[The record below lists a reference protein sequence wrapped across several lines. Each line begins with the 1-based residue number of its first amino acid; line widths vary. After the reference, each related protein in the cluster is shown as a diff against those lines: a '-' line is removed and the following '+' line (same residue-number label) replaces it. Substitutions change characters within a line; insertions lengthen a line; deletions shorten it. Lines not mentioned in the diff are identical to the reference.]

1 MKEDKKD
8 KRMTRGMTALYL
20 LLTLGVGAA
29 IVGGM
34 IKIQWVDGDE
44 WRARGERREADVR
57 TDAAR
62 RGVIYSSDGKILATT
77 VTECDLY
84 LDLYNVAELDE
95 HGHPKYD
102 RQGRPLETGPITD
115 TNFNLYLDSLCRLL
129 ADAMPGHDSA
139 YYSNRILTERQKEK
153 PRRCFL
159 VERRVPYSV
168 WLEITRLPGWKTGV
182 VRQVDGRSVVRQE
195 RAHIYG
201 NMAKN
206 TIGFQNERESET
218 YTGLEGA
225 YDSVLRGQDGQFRCR
240 RLTKGIWLPMEVP
253 SRGGSVPVRTDLDK
267 IDTVMLRAKVDGR
280 DIVSTI
286 DTRYQDIAESSL
298 RGALR
303 RFGGEAGCA
312 ILMEMQTGYVLAC
325 ANLAATRV
333 PTAAGDTV
341 YDYLEVKDRN
351 VAISDVYE
359 PGSTFKTVILT
370 AMLNDPSVKI
380 DTSMMLRAGYK
391 NFGGK
396 YGEIKDD
403 HTLKGR
409 DSLNVCEVIE
419 QSSNVGMSD
428 LGWRLY
434 AERRDTLRMLV
445 ERIFPYGKM
454 NPDVKAKEYNTYI
467 NNLHAS
473 NRDFLNFCYG
483 YSTRIS
489 ALQLITFYNALG
501 AEGRMVKPQFCKGVM
516 DGERLMENKPIVLNP
531 HTCSRESALMMRKM
545 LEGVVERG
553 TGNNIKNNTYGIAGK
568 TGTAVNNYANRHS
581 YNASFCGFFPSENP
595 RYTCLV
601 VLERIPYYGRQA
613 AEVFKAISDCV
624 VAVDKRLSDGGVKS
638 VWPKLEEDSAKAAQR
653 PVVAR
658 GDQSE
663 MRRLYKTLRQ
673 PFPSSDSVSRWV
685 VYREETDSTVGQY
698 VPYVP
703 AEGQVPNCQGMTA
716 KDAVELLQTMGYKAR
731 VSGYGKVVG
740 QQPRAGSAAKVGATV
755 VLTMGGKS

>member
-8 KRMTRGMTALYL
+8 KRMTRGTTGLYL

-29 IVGGM
+29 IVSGI

-44 WRARGERREADVR
+44 WRARGEKREADVR
-57 TDAAR
+57 TDPAR

-84 LDLYNVAELDE
+84 LDLHNVPELDE
-95 HGHPKYD
+95 WGHPKYD
-102 RQGRPLETGPITD
+102 RKGRAIESGPITD
-115 TNFNLYLDSLCRLL
+115 TNFNLYLDTVCSML
-129 ADAMPGHDSA
+129 AGAKLGHDSA
-139 YYSNRILTERQKEK
+139 YYYNRILTERLKEN

-159 VERRVPYSV
+159 VERHVPYSV
-168 WLEITRLPGWKTGV
+168 WLEIMRLPGWKRGV
-182 VRQVDGRSVVRQE
+182 VKQVDGRSVIRQE

-206 TIGFQNERESET
+206 TIGFQNQRASST
-218 YTGLEGA
+218 YTGLEGY
-225 YDSVLRGQDGQFRCR
+225 YDSILRGRDGQFRCR
-240 RLTKGIWLPMEVP
+240 RLTKGIWLADEP
-253 SRGGSVPVRTDLDK
+253 RGVKEIPQRTDQDRVDTIVLQGK
-267 IDTVMLRAKVDGR
+267 IDGR

-303 RFGGEAGCA
+303 RYGGAAGCA

-325 ANLAATRV
+325 ANLAV
-333 PTAAGDTV
+333 DTTLH
-341 YDYLEVKDRN
+341 DYMEVRDRN
-351 VAISDVYE
+351 VAVSDVYE

-370 AMLNDPSVKI
+370 AMLNDPGVTI
-380 DTSMMLRAGYK
+380 DTAMMFKSGYK

-403 HTLKGR
+403 HTLAGR
-409 DSLNVCEVIE
+409 DSLNVREVIE

-434 AERRDTLRMLV
+434 AERRDTLRHIV
-445 ERIFPYGKM
+445 ESMFPYGKLH
-454 NPDVKAKEYNTYI
+454 PDVNAKEYNTYI
-467 NNLHAS
+467 NDLHAS

-489 ALQLITFYNALG
+489 ALQLITFYNGLG
-501 AEGRMVKPQFCKGVM
+501 AEGRMVKPLFCKGVM
-516 DGERLMENKPIVLNP
+516 DGGRLIENKPVVLNP
-531 HTCSRESALMMRKM
+531 HMCSRASALMMRTM
-545 LEGVVERG
+545 LEGVVEHG

-568 TGTAVNNYANRHS
+568 TGTAVHSYANKSS

-624 VAVDKRLSDGGVKS
+624 VAVDKRLSNGAVKS
-638 VWPKLEEDSAKAAQR
+638 AWPTLEADSTKASQR

-663 MRRLYKTLRQ
+663 MRQLYKLLRQ
-673 PFPSSDSVSRWV
+673 PFPMADTACRWV
-685 VYREETDSTVGQY
+685 VFREDSVGGQY
-698 VPYVP
+698 EPYIP
-703 AEGQVPNCQGMTA
+703 TEGLVPNCYGMTA
-716 KDAVELLQTMGYKAR
+716 KDAVELLHTMGYRTR
-731 VSGYGKVVG
+731 VSGYGKVVS
-740 QQPRAGSAAKVGATV
+740 QQPRAGSNAKKGAMV
-755 VLTMGGKS
+755 VVTLK

>member
-1 MKEDKKD
+1 
-8 KRMTRGMTALYL
+8 MTRGMTALYL
-20 LLTLGVGAA
+20 LLTLGVGVA
-29 IVGGM
+29 IVCG
-34 IKIQWVDGDE
+34 IVNIQWVHGDE
-44 WRARGERREADVR
+44 WRLRGERREADVR
-57 TDAAR
+57 SDPAR

-84 LDLYNVAELDE
+84 LDLYNAPELDE
-95 HGHPKYD
+95 FGHPKYD
-102 RQGRPLETGPITD
+102 RKGRAIESGPITD
-115 TNFNLYLDSLCRLL
+115 TNFYLYLDTVCAML
-129 ADAMPGHDSA
+129 ADNMSTHDSS
-139 YYSNRILTERQKEK
+139 YYSNRILAERSKER

-159 VERRVPYSV
+159 VERHVPYSV
-168 WLEITRLPGWKTGV
+168 WLEITRLPGWQRGV
-182 VRQVDGRSVVRQE
+182 VRQVDGQSVVRQE

-206 TIGFQNERESET
+206 TIGFQNERESST

-225 YDSVLRGQDGQFRCR
+225 YDSLLRGQDGQFRCR
-240 RLTKGIWLPMEVP
+240 RLTKGIWLPDVPHGTKEVP
-253 SRGGSVPVRTDLDK
+253 MRTDLDK
-267 IDTVMLRAKVDGR
+267 VDTVVLRAKVDGR

-298 RGALR
+298 RQALR
-303 RFGGEAGCA
+303 RFGGSAGCA

-325 ANLAATRV
+325 ANLAVTKVAG
-333 PTAAGDTV
+333 AGGDTV
-341 YDYLEVKDRN
+341 YDYMEVRDRN

-370 AMLNDPSVKI
+370 AMLNDPAIKI
-380 DTSMMLRAGYK
+380 DTAMMLRAGYK

-409 DSLNVCEVIE
+409 DSLNVREVIE

-428 LGWRLY
+428 LGWQLY
-434 AERRDTLRMLV
+434 ANRRDTLRMLV
-445 ERIFPYGKM
+445 ERMFPYGKL

-489 ALQLITFYNALG
+489 ALQLITFYNGLG
-501 AEGRMVKPQFCKGVM
+501 AEGRMVKPQFCRGVM
-516 DGERLMENKPIVLNP
+516 DGGKLIENRPIVLNP
-531 HTCSRESALMMRKM
+531 RMCSRESALMMRTM

-568 TGTAVNNYANRHS
+568 TGTAVNNYANKHS
-581 YNASFCGFFPSENP
+581 YNASFCGFFPSESP

-601 VLERIPYYGRQA
+601 VLERIPFYGRQA

-624 VAVDKRLSDGGVKS
+624 VAVDKRLSDGAVKS
-638 VWPKLEEDSAKAAQR
+638 VWPKLEEDSLKAMQR

-663 MRRLYKTLRQ
+663 MRRLYKLLRQ
-673 PFPSSDSVSRWV
+673 PFPSADTMSRWV
-685 VYREETDSTVGQY
+685 TYREATDSTAGQY
-698 VPYVP
+698 MPYLPV
-703 AEGQVPNCQGMTA
+703 EGQVPDCHGMTA
-716 KDAVELLQTMGYKAR
+716 KDAVELLQTMGYRAQ
-731 VSGYGKVVG
+731 VNGYGKVIG
-740 QQPRAGSAAKVGATV
+740 QQPRAGSNAKPGTKVS
-755 VLTMGGKS
+755 LSLK

>member
-1 MKEDKKD
+1 MKEEKKD
-8 KRMTRGMTALYL
+8 RRMTRGMTALYL
-20 LLTLGVGAA
+20 LLTLGVGVA
-29 IVGGM
+29 IVCG
-34 IKIQWVDGDE
+34 IVNIQWVHGDE
-44 WRARGERREADVR
+44 WRLRGERREADVR
-57 TDAAR
+57 SDPAR

-84 LDLYNVAELDE
+84 LDLYNAPELDE
-95 HGHPKYD
+95 FGHPKYD
-102 RQGRPLETGPITD
+102 RKGRAIESGPITD
-115 TNFNLYLDSLCRLL
+115 TNFYLYLDTVCAML
-129 ADAMPGHDSA
+129 ADNMSTHDSS
-139 YYSNRILTERQKEK
+139 YYSNRILAERSKER

-159 VERRVPYSV
+159 VERHVPYSV
-168 WLEITRLPGWKTGV
+168 WLEITRLPGWQRGV
-182 VRQVDGRSVVRQE
+182 VRQVDGQSVVRQE

-206 TIGFQNERESET
+206 TIGFQNERESST

-225 YDSVLRGQDGQFRCR
+225 YDSLLRGQDGQFRCR
-240 RLTKGIWLPMEVP
+240 RLTKGIWLPDVPHGTKEVP
-253 SRGGSVPVRTDLDK
+253 MRTDLDK
-267 IDTVMLRAKVDGR
+267 VDTVVLRAKVDGR

-298 RGALR
+298 RQALR
-303 RFGGEAGCA
+303 RFGGSAGCA

-325 ANLAATRV
+325 ANLAVTKVAG
-333 PTAAGDTV
+333 AGGDTV
-341 YDYLEVKDRN
+341 YDYMEVRDRN

-370 AMLNDPSVKI
+370 AMLNDPAIKI
-380 DTSMMLRAGYK
+380 DTAMMLRAGYK

-409 DSLNVCEVIE
+409 DSLNVREVIE

-428 LGWRLY
+428 LGWQLY
-434 AERRDTLRMLV
+434 ANRRDTLRMLV
-445 ERIFPYGKM
+445 ERMFPYGKL

-489 ALQLITFYNALG
+489 ALQLITFYNGLG
-501 AEGRMVKPQFCKGVM
+501 AEGRMVKPQFCRGVM
-516 DGERLMENKPIVLNP
+516 DGGKLIENRPIVLNP
-531 HTCSRESALMMRKM
+531 RMCSRESALMMRTM

-568 TGTAVNNYANRHS
+568 TGTAVNNYANKHS
-581 YNASFCGFFPSENP
+581 YNASFCGFFPSESP

-601 VLERIPYYGRQA
+601 VLERIPFYGRQA

-624 VAVDKRLSDGGVKS
+624 VAVDKRLSDGAVKS
-638 VWPKLEEDSAKAAQR
+638 VWPKLEEDSLKAMQR

-663 MRRLYKTLRQ
+663 MRRLYKLLRQ
-673 PFPSSDSVSRWV
+673 PFPSADTMSRWV
-685 VYREETDSTVGQY
+685 TYREATDSTAGQY
-698 VPYVP
+698 MPYLPV
-703 AEGQVPNCQGMTA
+703 EGQVPDCHGMTA
-716 KDAVELLQTMGYKAR
+716 KDAVELLQTMGYRAQ
-731 VSGYGKVVG
+731 VNGYGKVIG
-740 QQPRAGSAAKVGATV
+740 QQPRAGSNAKPGTKVS
-755 VLTMGGKS
+755 LSLK

>member
-1 MKEDKKD
+1 MNNKD
-8 KRMTRGMTALYL
+8 SNRDDNKRMTRGMTALYL

-34 IKIQWVDGDE
+34 VKIQWVDGDE
-44 WRARGERREADVR
+44 WRMRGERREADVR
-57 TDAAR
+57 TDPAR

-84 LDLYNVAELDE
+84 LDLYNAPELDE
-95 HGHPKYD
+95 FGHPKYD

-115 TNFNLYLDSLCRLL
+115 TNFNLYLDSLCQLL
-129 ADAMPGHDSA
+129 ADAMPAHDSA
-139 YYSNRILTERQKEK
+139 YYSNRILTERQKDK

-159 VERRVPYSV
+159 VERHVPYSV
-168 WLEITRLPGWKTGV
+168 WLEIMRLPGWKPGV
-182 VRQVDGRSVVRQE
+182 VRQVDGQSVIRQE

-206 TIGFQNERESET
+206 TIGFQNQRDADT

-225 YDSVLRGQDGQFRCR
+225 YDSILRGQNGLFRCR
-240 RLTKGIWLPMEVP
+240 RLTKGIWLPDRVP
-253 SRGGSVPVRTDLDK
+253 ASGSVVPVRTDLDK
-267 IDTVMLRAKVDGR
+267 VDTIMLQAKVDGR

-298 RGALR
+298 RNALR
-303 RFGGEAGCA
+303 RFGGSAGCA

-325 ANLAATRV
+325 ANLAV
-333 PTAAGDTV
+333 DTAV
-341 YDYLEVKDRN
+341 HDYLEVRDRN
-351 VAISDVYE
+351 VAVSDVYE
-359 PGSTFKTVILT
+359 PGSTFKTIILT
-370 AMLNDPSVKI
+370 AMLNDPAVKI
-380 DTSMMLRAGYK
+380 DTAMMLKSGYK

-403 HTLKGR
+403 HTLAGR
-409 DSLNVCEVIE
+409 DSLNVREVIE

-434 AERRDTLRMLV
+434 ADRRDTLRMLV
-445 ERIFPYGKM
+445 ERMFPYGKL
-454 NPDVKAKEYNTYI
+454 NPDVKAVEHSTYI

-489 ALQLITFYNALG
+489 ALQLITFYNGLG
-501 AEGRMVKPQFCKGVM
+501 AEGRMVKPQFCKGVKVG
-516 DGERLMENKPIVLNP
+516 DRLVENKPIVLNA
-531 HTCSRESALMMRKM
+531 HMCSRESALMMRKM

-613 AEVFKAISDCV
+613 AEVFKSISDCV
-624 VAVDKRLSDGGVKS
+624 VAVDQRLSNGAVKS
-638 VWPKLEEDSAKAAQR
+638 AWPTLEEDSAKAAQR

-685 VYREETDSTVGQY
+685 VYREGTDSTVGQY

-703 AEGQVPNCQGMTA
+703 VEGQVPNCQGMTA
-716 KDAVELLQTMGYKAR
+716 KDAVELLQEMGYKAR
-731 VSGYGKVVG
+731 VSGYGKVAG
-740 QQPRAGSAAKVGATV
+740 QQPRAGVAAKKGATV
-755 VLTMGGKS
+755 VLTLK

>member
-8 KRMTRGMTALYL
+8 KRMRRGMTALYL

-29 IVGGM
+29 IIGG
-34 IKIQWVDGDE
+34 IINIQWVHGDE
-44 WRARGERREADVR
+44 WNARGDIRVEGVR
-57 TDAAR
+57 IEPAR
-62 RGVIYSSDGKILATT
+62 RGVIYSNDGKILATT

-84 LDLYNVAELDE
+84 LDLYNAPELDE

-102 RQGRPLETGPITD
+102 RKGRPIESGPITD
-115 TNFNLYLDSLCRLL
+115 TCFNLYLDTLCSML
-129 ADAMPGHDSA
+129 ADAMLGHDSA
-139 YYSNRILTERQKEK
+139 YYSNKILAERNKER

-159 VERRVPYSV
+159 VDRHVPYSV
-168 WLEITRLPGWKTGV
+168 WLEITKLPGWKRGV
-182 VRQVDGRSVVRQE
+182 VRQVDGQSVIRQE

-206 TIGFQNERESET
+206 TIGFQNQRDANT

-225 YDSVLRGQDGQFRCR
+225 YDSILRGQDGQFRCR
-240 RLTKGIWLPMEVP
+240 RLTKGIWLPDVPHGTKEVP
-253 SRGGSVPVRTDLDK
+253 MRTDLDK
-267 IDTVMLRAKVDGR
+267 VDTIVLREKVDGH

-286 DTRYQDIAESSL
+286 DTRYQDIAESAL
-298 RGALR
+298 RDALR
-303 RFGGEAGCA
+303 RFGGAAGCA

-325 ANLAATRV
+325 ANLAV
-333 PTAAGDTV
+333 DTSV
-341 YDYLEVKDRN
+341 HDYLEVRDRN

-370 AMLNDPSVKI
+370 AMLNDPAIKI
-380 DTSMMLRAGYK
+380 DTAMMLRAGYK

-409 DSLNVCEVIE
+409 DSLNVREVIE

-428 LGWRLY
+428 LGWQLY
-434 AERRDTLRMLV
+434 ADRRDTLRMLV
-445 ERIFPYGKM
+445 ERMFPYGKLG
-454 NPDVKAKEYNTYI
+454 PDVKAKEYNTYI

-489 ALQLITFYNALG
+489 ALQLITFYNGLG

-516 DGERLMENKPIVLNP
+516 VGDRLVVNKPIVLNA
-531 HTCSRESALMMRKM
+531 HMCSRESALMMRTM

-568 TGTAVNNYANRHS
+568 TGTAVNNYANKHS

-601 VLERIPYYGRQA
+601 VLERIPFYGRQA

-624 VAVDKRLSDGGVKS
+624 VAVDKRLSDGAVKS
-638 VWPKLEEDSAKAAQR
+638 VWPKLEEDSLKATQR

-658 GDQSE
+658 GDQSG

-673 PFPSSDSVSRWV
+673 PFPSSDSVCRWV
-685 VYREETDSTVGQY
+685 VYRDATDSTMGQY
-698 VPYVP
+698 IPYIP
-703 AEGQVPNCQGMTA
+703 TEGQVPNCNGMTA
-716 KDAVELLQTMGYKAR
+716 KDAVELLQTMGYRAR
-731 VSGYGKVVG
+731 VSGYGKVVS
-740 QQPRAGSAAKVGATV
+740 QQPRAGSTAKQGSTV
-755 VLTMGGKS
+755 VLTMK

>member
-1 MKEDKKD
+1 
-8 KRMTRGMTALYL
+8 MTRGMTALYL
-20 LLTLGVGAA
+20 LLTLGVGIA
-29 IVGGM
+29 ILVG
-34 IKIQWVDGDE
+34 IIRIQWVHGDE

-57 TDAAR
+57 TDPAR

-95 HGHPKYD
+95 YGHPKYD
-102 RQGRPLETGPITD
+102 RRGRAVESGPITD
-115 TNFNLYLDSLCRLL
+115 TNFNLYVDTVCTML
-129 ADAMPGHDSA
+129 ADAMRLHDSA
-139 YYSNRILTERQKEK
+139 YYSDRIRGERAKEK

-159 VERRVPYSV
+159 VERKVPYSV

-182 VRQVDGRSVVRQE
+182 VRQVDGQSVVRQE

-206 TIGFQNERESET
+206 TIGFQNRRDANT

-225 YDSVLRGQDGQFRCR
+225 YDSILRGQDGLFRCR
-240 RLTKGIWLPMEVP
+240 RLTKGIWLPDEQHGRREVP
-253 SRGGSVPVRTDLDK
+253 QRTDQDR
-267 IDTVMLRAKVDGR
+267 IDTIMLQGKVDGR

-298 RGALR
+298 RNALR
-303 RFGGEAGCA
+303 RYGGSAGCA
-312 ILMEMQTGYVLAC
+312 ILMEMQTGYVMAC
-325 ANLAATRV
+325 ANLAV
-333 PTAAGDTV
+333 DTSV
-341 YDYLEVKDRN
+341 HDYLEVRDRN
-351 VAISDVYE
+351 VAVSDVYE

-370 AMLNDPSVKI
+370 AMLNDPDVKI
-380 DTSMMLRAGYK
+380 DTAMMLKSGYK

-403 HTLKGR
+403 HTLSGR
-409 DSLNVCEVIE
+409 DSLNVREVIE
-419 QSSNVGMSD
+419 QSSNVAMSD

-434 AERRDTLRMLV
+434 ADRRDTLRHLV
-445 ERIFPYGKM
+445 ERMFPYYKL
-454 NPDVKAKEYNTYI
+454 NPDVVAREYDSRI

-483 YSTRIS
+483 YSTRVS
-489 ALQLITFYNALG
+489 ALQLITFYNGLG
-501 AEGRMVKPQFCKGVM
+501 AEGRMVKPLFCKGVM
-516 DGERLMENKPIVLNP
+516 KGGRLIETQPVVLNP
-531 HTCSRESALMMRKM
+531 RMCSRESARMMRTM
-545 LEGVVERG
+545 LEGVVENG

-568 TGTAVNNYANRHS
+568 TGTAVHSYANKHS

-624 VAVDKRLSDGGVKS
+624 VAVDKRLSDGAVRS
-638 VWPKLEEDSAKAAQR
+638 AWPKLEEDSTKAQQR

-658 GDQSE
+658 GDQNE
-663 MRRLYKTLRQ
+663 IRRLYKLLKQ
-673 PFPSSDSVSRWV
+673 PRPSADSASRWV
-685 VYREETDSTVGQY
+685 VLREATDSTAEQY
-698 VPYVP
+698 IPYVP
-703 AEGQVPNCQGMTA
+703 ANGVIPNCNGMTA
-716 KDAVELLQTMGYKAR
+716 KDAVELLQSQGFRAH
-731 VSGYGKVVG
+731 VSGFGKVVS
-740 QQPRAGSAAKVGATV
+740 QQPRAGVAAKEGSRV
-755 VLTMGGKS
+755 VLTLK